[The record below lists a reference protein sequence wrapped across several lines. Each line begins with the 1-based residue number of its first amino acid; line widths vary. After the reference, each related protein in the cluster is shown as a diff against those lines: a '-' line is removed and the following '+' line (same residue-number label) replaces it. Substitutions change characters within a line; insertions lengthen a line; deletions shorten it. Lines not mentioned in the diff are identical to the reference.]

1 MSSYRFFHVKKSTL
15 LAVAGTV
22 WLIAGF
28 NVARLGVISYSQL
41 CTPGAVH
48 VALSFFVFAAFG
60 IMFYKM
66 ARKHAR
72 RILGYE
78 QERRPVWHF
87 FDLKAYLIMAFM
99 MGGGIWMRASGLLP
113 NAFIAVFYT
122 GLGCALAV
130 AGIVF
135 WWIFSSAKKEN
146 TAS

>member
-1 MSSYRFFHVKKSTL
+1 MNSYRFFHVKKNTL

-28 NVARLGVISYSQL
+28 NVARLGAISYSQL
-41 CTPGAVH
+41 YTASVVH
-48 VALSFFVFAAFG
+48 VALSLFVFAAFG

-72 RILGYE
+72 RILDYE

-99 MGGGIWMRASGLLP
+99 MGGGIWLRASGLLP

-135 WWIFSSAKKEN
+135 WWIFGSVKKEN
-146 TAS
+146 AAS

>member
-1 MSSYRFFHVKKSTL
+1 MSSYRFFHVKKNTL

-28 NVARLGVISYSQL
+28 NVARLGAISYSQL
-41 CTPGAVH
+41 YMASVVH
-48 VALSFFVFAAFG
+48 VALSLFVFAAFG

-99 MGGGIWMRASGLLP
+99 MGGGIWLRASGLLP

-135 WWIFSSAKKEN
+135 WWIFGAVKNEN

>member
-1 MSSYRFFHVKKSTL
+1 MNSYRFFHVKKNTL

-22 WLIAGF
+22 WFVAGF
-28 NVARLGVISYSQL
+28 NVARLGAISYSQL
-41 CTPGAVH
+41 YTASVVH
-48 VALSFFVFAAFG
+48 VALSLFVFAAFG

-87 FDLKAYLIMAFM
+87 FDLKAYLIMTFM
-99 MGGGIWMRASGLLP
+99 MGGGIWLRASGLLP

-135 WWIFSSAKKEN
+135 WWIFGSVKKEN